1 MLDKEKYT
9 VFNNVLMKMGRVAR
23 SQTWF
28 NRHSIPQ
35 ETIDEMLV
43 FDYLIEYEK
52 DDEIYYKPTLKSQ
65 EIW

>member
-1 MLDKEKYT
+1 
-9 VFNNVLMKMGRVAR
+9 MKMGRVAR

-28 NRHSIPQ
+28 NRYSIPQ
-35 ETIDEMLV
+35 ETIDEMLA
-43 FDYLIEYEK
+43 FDYLTKYEK